1 MYHHADLSRC
11 KKIRV
16 LIISDRLF
24 DQAKALAEYLSR
36 TERIDVV
43 GLAVNK
49 QQALRIAQ
57 DYSFE
62 YLIIAGYLKA
72 EFTYGVITELQKQ
85 QKRFLAVQWSMLDS
99 LITEYCERYKIPL
112 KFERTRLMADFVNF
126 LESHVNDS
134 IPTNL

>member
-1 MYHHADLSRC
+1 MHNHTDLSRC

-24 DQAKALAEYLSR
+24 DQAKALAEYLCR

-49 QQALRIAQ
+49 QQVLRIAQ
-57 DYSFE
+57 ENSFDY
-62 YLIIAGYLKA
+62 LVIAGYLKA

-85 QKRFLAVQWSMLDS
+85 QKKFLAVQWSMLDS
-99 LITEYCERYKIPL
+99 LITDYCERYKIPL
-112 KFERTRLMADFVNF
+112 KFERTRLMEDFVNF
-126 LESHVNDS
+126 LEAHINDP
-134 IPTNL
+134 IPN